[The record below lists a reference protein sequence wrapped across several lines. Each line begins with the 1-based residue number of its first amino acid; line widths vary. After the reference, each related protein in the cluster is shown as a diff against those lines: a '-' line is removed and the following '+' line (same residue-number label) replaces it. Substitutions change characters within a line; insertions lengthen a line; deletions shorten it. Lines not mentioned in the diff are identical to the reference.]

1 MFSNRNTES
10 HGTTDETVIAGSL
23 KIEGNVTAEG
33 LVTVHGTI
41 VGDLRCTALNVSEK
55 ARITGAIRADSIVIN
70 GTVEGPVHGTDV
82 VLKPHAHVIGD
93 IHHTSLSI
101 EKGARFDGRSKQAD
115 SSAPEVEIKAVK
127 TEKRVAAE

>member
-10 HGTTDETVIAGSL
+10 LGTTDETVIAGSL